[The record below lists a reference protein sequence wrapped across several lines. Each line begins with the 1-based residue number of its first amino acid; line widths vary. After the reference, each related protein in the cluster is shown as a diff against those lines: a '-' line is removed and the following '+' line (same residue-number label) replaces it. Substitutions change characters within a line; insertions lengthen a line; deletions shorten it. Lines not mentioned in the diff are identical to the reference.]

1 MFEFKLPD
9 LGEGI
14 HEGELLKWHLNP
26 GDHVN
31 EDDSLC
37 DMETDKATVT
47 IPSPRTGTI
56 VQLNGNPGD
65 IITVGTVLV
74 VIEEQGSGQ
83 AKESVQK
90 PKAEPEKPSPAAAEP
105 DPGASGPGAD
115 PEDPAETGAE
125 EKDRPVKRQKSGK
138 KAIAAPA
145 VRRLAREMGIDI
157 NQVTGTGPAGRVI
170 RQDLEN
176 ASPAPAAAESTAF
189 SETDSLESAGIIGTA
204 VGGIPFLE
212 VEPLPDYAGVG
223 PVDIIPVR
231 SLRRKV
237 AAKTVTSMILVP
249 HVAHMDEIDVTDL
262 EAMRKSYNDRPFEDI
277 KLTLLP
283 FVMKTAAS
291 LLRRYPQFNASLDAA
306 AMQII
311 HKKFYHIGFA
321 ANTPKG
327 LIVPVVRDTE
337 QKSVMQIA
345 NEVAQLAQKGKD
357 GSITVPELTGGTF
370 TITNVGAIGGT
381 GAVPT
386 INYPE
391 CAILAMGR
399 VNKKPVVKDDAVV
412 IRKILPVTLCFDHRI
427 ADGAQ
432 AALFINELKRML
444 ENPVEF
450 MTGI

>member
-31 EDDSLC
+31 EDDPLC

-47 IPSPRTGTI
+47 IPSPRSGTI

-83 AKESVQK
+83 AKESIQK
-90 PKAEPEKPSPAAAEP
+90 PKAEPEKASPAAGES
-105 DPGASGPGAD
+105 DPAASGPGAD
-115 PEDPAETGAE
+115 PEDPAEAGTE
-125 EKDRPVKRQKSGK
+125 EKDRPAKIDKPVK

-157 NQVTGTGPAGRVI
+157 NQVVGTGPAGRVI
-170 RQDLEN
+170 RQDLEK
-176 ASPAPAAAESTAF
+176 ASHEPAAADPRSF
-189 SETDSLESAGIIGTA
+189 QETDSLESAGTIGTA

-212 VEPLPDYAGVG
+212 VEALPDYAGMG

-262 EAMRKSYNDRPFEDI
+262 EAMRKSYNDRPSGDI
-277 KLTLLP
+277 KFTLLP
-283 FVMKTAAS
+283 FVMKAAAS
-291 LLRRYPQFNASLDAA
+291 LLRHYPQFNASLDAA

-327 LIVPVVRDTE
+327 LIVPVVRDTD

-345 NEVAQLAQKGKD
+345 GEVAQLAQKGKD
-357 GSITVPELTGGTF
+357 GSITVPELTNGTF
-370 TITNVGAIGGT
+370 TVTNVGAIGGT

-399 VNKKPVVKDDAVV
+399 VSKKPVVKDDAVV

-432 AALFINELKRML
+432 AALFVNELKRML